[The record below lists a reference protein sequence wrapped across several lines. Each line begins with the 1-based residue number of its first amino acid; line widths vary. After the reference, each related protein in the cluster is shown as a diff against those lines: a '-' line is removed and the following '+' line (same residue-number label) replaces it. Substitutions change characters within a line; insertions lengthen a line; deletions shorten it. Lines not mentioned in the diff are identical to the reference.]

1 VGPTAAVIFHLPG
14 SPKEGKCHLHLDLLN
29 CGINVSRKLRAR
41 ILSVLGKGYHHC
53 HSSHA
58 LGTLHSFSIT
68 WSECSYPSSIR
79 IVFSHTLLSD
89 SGSHFH
95 CDFFFLVTLSCLSPR
110 KQLFLSKRK
119 YTSIQLEH
127 AGNSCRR
134 PAGVCRLRRS
144 KIRSIGTPST
154 S

>member
-1 VGPTAAVIFHLPG
+1 MTETGSKLVGPTAAVIFHLPG

-89 SGSHFH
+89 SGSHFP
-95 CDFFFLVTLSCLSPR
+95 CDFFFFGYSQLPLASQTVVFIKEKIHVHTVRTRR
-110 KQLFLSKRK
+110 KFVSETGR
-119 YTSIQLEH
+119 
-127 AGNSCRR
+127 
-134 PAGVCRLRRS
+134 
-144 KIRSIGTPST
+144 
-154 S
+154 